1 MNPPRAAA
9 PNSSAPASNQAAPR
23 TNGQPQS
30 VDSNRQQ
37 PAASSASSNA
47 PPPAAS
53 NQPTDN
59 QSGQAKSQ
67 QPSPSSAQAP
77 ASSNQ
82 SQSTDRNQNRTGQAQ
97 NPQQPSASD
106 NAQAPATQQRPATD
120 RNQATSG
127 QYLNRQTQQN
137 NRRQDQRQGQRPDGQ
152 SSASRNAG
160 ADRNAASLNVNINDN
175 QRTRVASVIS
185 RGNVRPVDVDFRIA
199 AGGVVPPRVALQP
212 LPPDIV
218 AVVPQYRNYRYFV
231 TRDQVVIVEP
241 ARKTIIAVI
250 PAGGNARAAAPAAD
264 RVTFTDQQRQ
274 VIRQR
279 TISQDSV
286 ATTGSSGGSRI
297 LIEQQVP
304 ETVVLQ
310 EFPAEIVTEVPMV
323 RTYRYYRQDNDVVVV
338 DPTQRRVIEIIR

>member
-1 MNPPRAAA
+1 
-9 PNSSAPASNQAAPR
+9 
-23 TNGQPQS
+23 

-37 PAASSASSNA
+37 PAASGASSNA

-106 NAQAPATQQRPATD
+106 NASNNAQAPANQQRPATD
-120 RNQATSG
+120 RNQATPSG
-127 QYLNRQTQQN
+127 QDLNRQTQQN

-286 ATTGSSGGSRI
+286 ATTGSSGGSRV

-304 ETVVLQ
+304 ETVELQ